1 MRRPLTEYV
10 HGGTI
15 TIDLMTRMASI
26 TYRKEW
32 DLRSIPF
39 EAIPDDLLRS
49 WWAKRSV
56 AKREYTIERAPNKQI
71 AEKRHAQREYRR
83 KRRAEGK
90 DK

>member
-1 MRRPLTEYV
+1 MYYYDRLT
-10 HGGTI
+10 T
-15 TIDLMTRMASI
+15 TMAST

-39 EAIPDDLLRS
+39 EAIPDDLLKS
-49 WWAKRSV
+49 WWAKRSISQRKYKV
-56 AKREYTIERAPNKQI
+56 ERAPNKQI
-71 AEKRHAQREYRR
+71 AEKRRAQREYRR